1 MTLNGPRLAPFSKS
15 TPRQLV
21 ILAHG
26 YGSNGDDLI
35 GLASMWH
42 RSLPDA
48 AFVAPNAPFPCMGAG
63 FQWWGLSSLSPADM
77 LAGVKMA
84 APIFNAFIDEEL
96 ASYGL
101 ADDDLLLVGFSQ
113 GTMLS
118 LHVAPRRARPVAGIV
133 GFSGMLVAPEKLG
146 PELQSRPPIL
156 LIHGESDD
164 VIPVRA
170 MTDTRSLLQGL
181 EFEVESH
188 VSPGLAHSV
197 DQTGIELAAAFA
209 QRVLPGSK

>member
-1 MTLNGPRLAPFSKS
+1 MTLNGPRLAPFSRGAPK
-15 TPRQLV
+15 QLV

-35 GLASMWH
+35 GLAAMWH
-42 RSLPDA
+42 RALPDA
-48 AFVAPNAPFPCMGAG
+48 AFAAPNAPFPCMGAG

-77 LAGVKMA
+77 LAGVEMA

-96 ASYGL
+96 ARYGL
-101 ADDDLLLVGFSQ
+101 TDNNLLLVGFSQ

-118 LHVAPRRARPVAGIV
+118 LHVAPRRSRLVAGVI
-133 GFSGMLVAPEKLG
+133 GFSGMLVAPGRLG
-146 PELQSRPPIL
+146 PELQSRPPVL
-156 LIHGESDD
+156 LIHGETDD
-164 VIPVRA
+164 VLPVRA
-170 MTDTRSLLQGL
+170 MTDARSLLQGL

-188 VSPGLAHSV
+188 VSPGLAHSI

-209 QRVLPGSK
+209 QRVL